1 MLLPGPMKQC
11 SRKRIAY
18 CTDVCECTVSVALYS
33 GPILGNESRQSD
45 FFMARPDPFRGPWT
59 LLNPEPGG
67 MTHHRE
73 TQEGRPQEKGQ
84 EEEVVW
90 QEQDSEQDV

>member
-1 MLLPGPMKQC
+1 
-11 SRKRIAY
+11 
-18 CTDVCECTVSVALYS
+18 
-33 GPILGNESRQSD
+33 
-45 FFMARPDPFRGPWT
+45 MARPDPFRGPWT
-59 LLNPEPGG
+59 LLNSEPEG

-73 TQEGRPQEKGQ
+73 TQEGRPQEQGQ